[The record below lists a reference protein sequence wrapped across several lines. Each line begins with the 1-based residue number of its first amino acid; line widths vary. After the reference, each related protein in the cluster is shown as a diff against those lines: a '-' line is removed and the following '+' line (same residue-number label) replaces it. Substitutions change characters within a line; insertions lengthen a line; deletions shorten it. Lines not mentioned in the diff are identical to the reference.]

1 MQDPNDR
8 PSPYHQAINLII
20 RSARLHHQGIEKQFG
35 DTGLHRS
42 QRMMLMHLSRRDI
55 VPSQRELADHFNISP
70 ACVARTLKALASEGY
85 ISRACD
91 EEDQRRNH
99 VFITD
104 KGLDIVQTTKDSFE
118 QFDRTV
124 FDGFS
129 MEEIAQLTALLD
141 RVHANLQRS
150 CEPSQK

>member
-8 PSPYHQAINLII
+8 PSPYYLAINLII

-42 QRMMLMHLSRRDI
+42 QRMMLMYLSRRDA

-99 VFITD
+99 VYITD

-124 FDGFS
+124 FVGFS

-141 RVHANLQRS
+141 RVHSNLQRS
-150 CEPSQK
+150 CEPSTK